1 MLQLTK
7 QAEKLLS
14 LIVTH
19 ERLQSNGKEWSQD
32 QPVLEQELHACTG
45 TFFGI
50 LLDTVNNEAFTHAKV
65 F

>member
-32 QPVLEQELHACTG
+32 QPVLEQELHWH
-45 TFFGI
+45 FFGI